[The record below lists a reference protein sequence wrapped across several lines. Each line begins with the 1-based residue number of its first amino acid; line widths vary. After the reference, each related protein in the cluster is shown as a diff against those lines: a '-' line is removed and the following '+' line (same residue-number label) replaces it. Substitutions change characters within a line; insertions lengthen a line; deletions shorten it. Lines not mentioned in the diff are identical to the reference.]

1 MNAEVISVPVANL
14 ETCDRVRVRHQRPR
28 DGSELVLEYAE
39 AYQCGLITEPLD
51 VFREKGAERYVVA
64 DGENRLLALRR
75 AKIKEVECRVHE
87 GDEIDAL
94 DFATACN
101 QKHGLRRTKADI
113 VHALTRILETPRLRS
128 KYRTDTE
135 LSEHLGISIASVKRY
150 KALWRDSDDGDA
162 RVRAKKGK
170 SRERADKHKSDKSV
184 NGSTEPFQETEKPS
198 EIPKTARIEPAVA
211 TREIPSEPRHS
222 EPPVPTVSQAVIS
235 SFVRG
240 VASLQD
246 VPRGDYLREALSG
259 TVPREHIEYA
269 YGVLSDVLEGG
280 S

>member
-1 MNAEVISVPVANL
+1 MKAEVISIPVANL

-51 VFREKGAERYVVA
+51 VFREKGSERYIVA

-94 DFATACN
+94 DFATQCN

-128 KYRTDTE
+128 KYRTDTD

-150 KALWRDSDDGDA
+150 KALWREDEKGDDPA
-162 RVRAKKGK
+162 PVRKAKTA
-170 SRERADKHKSDKSV
+170 SRQTAAKHTSTPAV
-184 NGSTEPFQETEKPS
+184 NGSIEPFQAPQNQSVASPVPGNRPIARSAEPTAEVS
-198 EIPKTARIEPAVA
+198 EAPESSDAGGWTSEDGEAYEDLCRAWKKATPAARILFL
-211 TREIPSEPRHS
+211 SEHK
-222 EPPVPTVSQAVIS
+222 
-235 SFVRG
+235 
-240 VASLQD
+240 
-246 VPRGDYLREALSG
+246 
-259 TVPREHIEYA
+259 
-269 YGVLSDVLEGG
+269 
-280 S
+280 